1 MAGFHRKKVS
11 AAKHDTP
18 GKNSESDASNCSDK
32 FPQKY
37 WNFPKFA
44 SNIGAFPNLPQIL
57 ELSQICFR
65 IIRVSSRSPSFHILR
80 FKRAAQLRPSHKG
93 CGRENFLNF
102 GFGFKN
108 DQMLFCISGGKQ
120 RNTSVRFPN
129 CHNASGLGNLNRK
142 Y

>member
-1 MAGFHRKKVS
+1 MWLWVVQVVTGDSQEEVMIFR
-11 AAKHDTP
+11 
-18 GKNSESDASNCSDK
+18 DK
-32 FPQKY
+32 QTLHHNIYIMPPSFSPPSSSSV
-37 WNFPKFA
+37 FPKC
-44 SNIGAFPNLPQIL
+44 LL
-57 ELSQICFR
+57 
-65 IIRVSSRSPSFHILR
+65 PSFHILR

>member
-1 MAGFHRKKVS
+1 MEQLFLPWDGRISPQESVGG
-11 AAKHDTP
+11 AAATKHDTP

-32 FPQKY
+32 FP
-37 WNFPKFA
+37 P
-44 SNIGAFPNLPQIL
+44 NIGTFPNLLPHY
-57 ELSQICFR
+57 
-65 IIRVSSRSPSFHILR
+65 SRSPSFHILR

-129 CHNASGLGNLNRK
+129 CHDASGLGNLNRK

>member
-1 MAGFHRKKVS
+1 MRGAAVSPLGWQDFTARKCRRRNT
-11 AAKHDTP
+11 TP
-18 GKNSESDASNCSDK
+18 REKTLNQTRAIV
-32 FPQKY
+32 PT
-37 WNFPKFA
+37 NF
-44 SNIGAFPNLPQIL
+44 PQIL

-65 IIRVSSRSPSFHILR
+65 IIRVFSRSPSFHILR